1 MSEMH
6 QDNLDLYIVLV
17 GHLQKTKK
25 ESNNLKE
32 EEIHDILIK
41 MSRIKLV
48 FCMTWLMKILKI

>member
-6 QDNLDLYIVLV
+6 QGNLDLYIVLV

-32 EEIHDILIK
+32 EEIHDVLIK
-41 MSRIKLV
+41 MNRIKLV
-48 FCMTWLMKILKI
+48 FCMT